1 MRTSRSVMMPTGW
14 LFFDTR
20 TQPAPCCCT
29 FRITSR
35 TLVPLSTVSGRDSLR
50 ARILSLSNSTFHQ
63 PDGGLRRSISALMP
77 QIIHHQY
84 IRSGR
89 RVARHTSS
97 SRDVS
102 GVKMTPIERVT
113 IAWRMPSSIAASR
126 QSLQRRCQGG
136 AQGVTTVES
145 PPARKWFGNPIN
157 SVRNGLVAG
166 FGLLVLILIAV
177 VAGSTYMV
185 KQYQAD
191 SAQMAEK
198 ADTALLLQGTE
209 SHVGTAGLML
219 QRYALDGDPIWI
231 HEIISAA
238 DSATTNMATVRAR
251 ERIANNG
258 EALARLDALD
268 ATGNGLRKS
277 LEQVVAQRAA
287 GDGAG
292 ALATLDT
299 MVVPFLQYRENL
311 RAAAENELAEVASLQ
326 ADADRS
332 GELAFWLLVT
342 SGVVGLTLGAAVSGP
357 AELSK
362 LGGALNHMM
371 TAVEERTEELRLS
384 NEELRERNR
393 QLLEARAQAAS
404 DALTGLLNH
413 RKFHQKIR
421 EVIADAQQSN
431 EAVSLIMLD
440 VDNFKQVNDSLGHLK
455 GDEVLRELSSTI
467 AETAGQDS
475 AYRYGGDEFAVLLPG
490 STHQDAVG
498 VARRL
503 LDVVAQ

>member
-1 MRTSRSVMMPTGW
+1 MTIVKSR
-14 LFFDTR
+14 
-20 TQPAPCCCT
+20 
-29 FRITSR
+29 
-35 TLVPLSTVSGRDSLR
+35 
-50 ARILSLSNSTFHQ
+50 
-63 PDGGLRRSISALMP
+63 
-77 QIIHHQY
+77 
-84 IRSGR
+84 
-89 RVARHTSS
+89 
-97 SRDVS
+97 
-102 GVKMTPIERVT
+102 
-113 IAWRMPSSIAASR
+113 
-126 QSLQRRCQGG
+126 
-136 AQGVTTVES
+136 
-145 PPARKWFGNPIN
+145 PARKGFGNPIN
-157 SVRNGLVAG
+157 SVRRCLVAG
-166 FGLLVLILIAV
+166 FGLLVLTLIAV

-191 SAQMAEK
+191 SAEMAEK

-238 DSATTNMATVRAR
+238 DAATNNMATVRAR
-251 ERIANNG
+251 EKIADNS
-258 EALARLDALD
+258 EALARLDQLD
-268 ATGNGLRKS
+268 ATGNGLRSS

-311 RAAAENELAEVASLQ
+311 RAAAENELSEVATLQ

-342 SGVVGLTLGAAVSGP
+342 SGVVGLVLGGAVSVLVGRSILRPLSSLEATANKVSSGDMTARAAVSGP

-371 TAVEERTEELRLS
+371 ATVEERTEELRLS

-421 EVIADAQQSN
+421 EVIDEAAQTN
-431 EAVSLIMLD
+431 EAVSLVMID
-440 VDNFKQVNDSLGHLK
+440 VDNFKHVNDSLGHLK

-475 AYRYGGDEFAVLLPG
+475 AYRYGGDEFAVLLPD
-490 STHQDAVG
+490 SSHEDAVG

-503 LDVVAQ
+503 LDAVSHTIDAEKITISLGVAAYPEMASTAEELIYRADMALNWAKSSGKNRVGDWHALISRKDGDMPALAENAVDAGIASG